1 MIQNIE
7 YGDWVYLKSNFEIAY
22 KVIDD
27 TKNKCKVRICD
38 IKEHTLYEAID
49 NLILITDSIKI
60 QELESAWEVLQ
71 NIDSGYLSNLDI

>member
-27 TKNKCKVRICD
+27 TKNNVRL
-38 IKEHTLYEAID
+38 EFV
-49 NLILITDSIKI
+49 ILK
-60 QELESAWEVLQ
+60 
-71 NIDSGYLSNLDI
+71 NIHYMKQ